1 MFFGVIYVQLGGRD
15 KRNLIDFHTLSII
28 EANPGRIMVE
38 TLSRLNSTSSLTSV
52 IQQRSP
58 ENHRAYDYLQS
69 VDCFG
74 PARSHTFWES
84 QFSIKVQWTSNAG
97 HRWQHNKV
105 FVDQCCTNILFPSLF
120 TLSQFLLYKN
130 RNKMLCLTWWPW
142 ICWNWVSLRLRLH
155 INLTIFFLIP
165 PFQILFFVQLFS
177 ALPWRPAPRLQTT
190 EMGQGL
196 KIEALIYPC
205 TSFALGDWSSD

>member
-1 MFFGVIYVQLGGRD
+1 MWFSYSLFNCGLRDYELFNIPQAAVKSTTWRNSSTKKQKKNLPLLFFGVIYVQLGGRD

-28 EANPGRIMVE
+28 EASPGRIMVE

-52 IQQRSP
+52 MQQRSP

-74 PARSHTFWES
+74 LARSHTFWES

-97 HRWQHNKV
+97 HSWQHNKV
-105 FVDQCCTNILFPSLF
+105 YVDQCCTNILFPSLF
-120 TLSQFLLYKN
+120 TLSQFLLYNN

-155 INLTIFFLIP
+155 INLTISFF
-165 PFQILFFVQLFS
+165 
-177 ALPWRPAPRLQTT
+177 
-190 EMGQGL
+190 
-196 KIEALIYPC
+196 
-205 TSFALGDWSSD
+205 